1 MKLKKI
7 VFISWTIAFSLVTS
21 FGGAQS
27 LVLSGEIP
35 MPNGHT
41 FDLLGYFNGKITLL
55 EEDGRNVTLHQFDD
69 DLQKINAP
77 SIINNSKRS
86 YLFGYVPQDSLL
98 TLYYKYFEDGE
109 YIFSAVNYDPQL
121 RLASSTALQKYIKN
135 QTKAYPV
142 GVSQD
147 KNCHLI
153 TLDEAPSHNSRFI
166 MYQANSNIVLWEL
179 ADPKILND
187 LYDDDKRGRIIT
199 NDGSAYMLYVDGR
212 HRYRNNYTLVA
223 LNKTGHSRLSIPLS
237 PVPLTDIRLDYDNN
251 QKQIIISGIYM
262 DDGLTGQEGLLI
274 IRLDENMKYEGE
286 IKKIPFTRQTIT
298 DFYGQDQRPRNVLYD
313 LTLNGCQERQDGGIL
328 IFCEQKKEVS
338 RLSNVGRSAFM
349 PVSTST
355 DFYIEDIILTSL
367 GPNNQL
373 EWQKILQKKQYSYD
387 DNAIFSSYFIHANP
401 SRLHLLYNDEI
412 KNENTISEYI
422 VNPFGNVERRVMFNT
437 AGSNI
442 QLQLRNSLQ
451 VSANSTIMPSSR
463 KGKLRLLK
471 ITY

>member
-1 MKLKKI
+1 M
-7 VFISWTIAFSLVTS
+7 
-21 FGGAQS
+21 
-27 LVLSGEIP
+27 
-35 MPNGHT
+35 
-41 FDLLGYFNGKITLL
+41 
-55 EEDGRNVTLHQFDD
+55 
-69 DLQKINAP
+69 
-77 SIINNSKRS
+77 
-86 YLFGYVPQDSLL
+86 L

-142 GVSQD
+142 GISQD

-166 MYQANSNIVLWEL
+166 MYQANSNTVLWEL
-179 ADPKILND
+179 ADPKSLND

-298 DFYGQDQRPRNVLYD
+298 DFYGQDHVREM
-313 LTLNGCQERQDGGIL
+313 C
-328 IFCEQKKEVS
+328 
-338 RLSNVGRSAFM
+338 FM
-349 PVSTST
+349 
-355 DFYIEDIILTSL
+355 I
-367 GPNNQL
+367 
-373 EWQKILQKKQYSYD
+373 
-387 DNAIFSSYFIHANP
+387 
-401 SRLHLLYNDEI
+401 
-412 KNENTISEYI
+412 
-422 VNPFGNVERRVMFNT
+422 
-437 AGSNI
+437 
-442 QLQLRNSLQ
+442 
-451 VSANSTIMPSSR
+451 
-463 KGKLRLLK
+463 
-471 ITY
+471 